1 MKRGNMIDINLLN
14 QMADLLRFRHDPPIL
29 SALDKRP
36 FRFREL
42 HARLET
48 CIGEHVDDNALTR
61 GLGRLTR
68 SGLVHVESEVV
79 GIRCFKTY
87 DLSDV
92 GCRRLRHVEGLLAAY
107 AHTLVPITAC
117 DGACFLH
124 NEQRTGGLEQL
135 PVRSTEIDIDALVRM
150 ADRLKFRHDPPILA
164 ALSARPRRFR
174 ELHVRLE
181 ASLGEHVDDNTLTR
195 GLGRLT
201 RSGLIHVEST
211 LKGLRDFKTYSL
223 SDRGRER
230 LREVEGLLAVYAH
243 LLSPADECDGGCY
256 QHRMHDVECAA

>member
-1 MKRGNMIDINLLN
+1 MKRGNMIDNSLLN
-14 QMADLLRFRHDPPIL
+14 RMVDLLRFRHDPPIL
-29 SALDKRP
+29 AALDKRP

-48 CIGEHVDDNALTR
+48 CIGEHV
-61 GLGRLTR
+61 LTR
-68 SGLVHVESEVV
+68 SGLVQVESEVV

-92 GCRRLRHVEGLLAAY
+92 GCRRLRQVEGLLAAY
-107 AHTLVPITAC
+107 AHALAPITAC
-117 DGACFLH
+117 DGTCFLH
-124 NEQRTGGLEQL
+124 HPHRTSAAEQRPARGA
-135 PVRSTEIDIDALVRM
+135 EIDIDVLVRM
-150 ADRLKFRHDPPILA
+150 ADRLRFRHDPPILA
-164 ALSARPRRFR
+164 ALSTRPRRFR
-174 ELHVRLE
+174 ELHARLE
-181 ASLGEHVDDNTLTR
+181 ANLGEHVDDNTLTR

-223 SDRGRER
+223 SDLGRER

-256 QHRMHDVECAA
+256 QHRMHDLDCAA